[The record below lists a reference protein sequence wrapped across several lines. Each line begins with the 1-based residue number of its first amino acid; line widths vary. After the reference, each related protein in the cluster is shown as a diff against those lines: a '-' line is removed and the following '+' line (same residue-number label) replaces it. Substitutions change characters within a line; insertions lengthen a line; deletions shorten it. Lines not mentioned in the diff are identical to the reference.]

1 MKVNKCK
8 KCGAFFDGISE
19 YCPICNIK
27 IEKAY
32 SLMEKYIE
40 EEEIDLSNYSSKEE
54 LLDVLS
60 IGISEISRRDIY
72 LGLDNK
78 DIFKNLN

>member
-19 YCPICNIK
+19 YCPSCNIK
-27 IEKAY
+27 IEKVY
-32 SLMEKYIE
+32 SLMEKYIDDE
-40 EEEIDLSNYSSKEE
+40 QIDLSNYSTKEE
-54 LLDVLS
+54 LLNMFS
-60 IGISEISRRDIY
+60 MGISEISKRDIY